1 MDLYNNINMYSES
14 ETDSENQFLNNDFPA
29 KVKEYVTLDEQI
41 SRLNQLIKE
50 RRKRMKEL
58 STDIMTQMSN
68 SKIDYVNIK
77 NGVLVYNEKEGFK
90 GLSKKVMENGLTHY
104 FQNDAE
110 RASEALETIMNTREK
125 VVKTSL
131 KLKRF

>member
-1 MDLYNNINMYSES
+1 MYSES
-14 ETDSENQFLNNDFPA
+14 ESESTANQFLMNEFPQ

-41 SRLNQLIKE
+41 KRLNELIKE

-58 STDIMTQMSN
+58 SSDIMQQMSTN
-68 SKIDYVNIK
+68 QIDYVNIK
-77 NGVLVYNEKEGFK
+77 NGVLVYNEKEGYK
-90 GLSKKVMENGLTHY
+90 GLSKKVMETGLANY
-104 FQNDAE
+104 FRNDSE
-110 RASEALETIMNTREK
+110 RASEAMETILNTREK

>member
-1 MDLYNNINMYSES
+1 MDLYNNNMYSES
-14 ETDSENQFLNNDFPA
+14 ETEGENQFLNTDFPA

-41 SRLNQLIKE
+41 TRLNQLIKE

-58 STDIMTQMSN
+58 SSDIMVQMSQN
-68 SKIDYVNIK
+68 HIDYVNIK

-90 GLSKKVMENGLTHY
+90 GLSKKVMEAGLTNF

-110 RASEALETIMNTREK
+110 RATEAIETIMNTREK